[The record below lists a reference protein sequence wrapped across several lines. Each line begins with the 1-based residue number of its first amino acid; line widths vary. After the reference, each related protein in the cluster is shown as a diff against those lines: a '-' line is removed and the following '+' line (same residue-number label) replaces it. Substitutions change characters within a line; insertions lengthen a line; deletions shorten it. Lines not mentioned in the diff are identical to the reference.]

1 MLFRLID
8 HYNTELDECNTIFEP
23 IECFICY
30 ETVFEDELNPIKLNS
45 NTNYIKYCKCD
56 MFIHKKCLNIWYE
69 NNKKCPIC
77 RKYMSENTTTTEI
90 LNKRGYILFSYII
103 KKNIIKIMRVFTIL
117 FFIYYTCDLFYYFTI

>member
-103 KKNIIKIMRVFTIL
+103 KKNIIKIMRVLTIL

>member
-103 KKNIIKIMRVFTIL
+103 KKNIIKLIRVLTIM
-117 FFIYYTCDLFYYFTI
+117 FFIYSICEIFTI